1 MTVSSTDGIAWI
13 TGASTG
19 IGRGVALRMAR
30 DGWTVVASARRGE
43 LLETLADEAQA
54 LPGRIVPAPCD
65 ITDLDAVKAVVC
77 SAEAEHGPIALAM
90 LNAGTFKP
98 ESARKLDSRVFAD
111 VIDLNLNGTI
121 RCLEAVLPGMIERK
135 RGQIAIVS
143 SVAGYRGLPSSLSY
157 GASKAALINLCEA
170 LRFDLRRLG
179 ITVQVINPGFVRTPL
194 TDKNTFPMPFLVEL
208 DAAADK
214 IVRGLGRG
222 AFEIAFPL
230 PMVLMLKTLRLLPYW
245 LYFPLVGRRTRR

>member
-13 TGASTG
+13 TGASSG
-19 IGRGVALRMAR
+19 IGRGVALRMAQ
-30 DGWTVVASARRGE
+30 DGWTVVASARRAD
-43 LLETLADEAQA
+43 LLDTLAEEAQA

-65 ITDLDAVKAVVC
+65 ITDLEAVKAVVET
-77 SAEAEHGPIALAM
+77 ARAEHGPIALAM

-98 ESARKLDSRVFAD
+98 ESAKELDSGVFAD
-111 VIDLNLNGTI
+111 VMDLNVNGTV
-121 RCLEAVLPGMIERK
+121 RCLEAVLPGMIDRK
-135 RGQIAIVS
+135 CGQIAIVS

-179 ITVQVINPGFVRTPL
+179 ITVQLVNPGFVRTPL
-194 TDKNTFPMPFLVEL
+194 TDKNKFPMPFLVEL
-208 DAAADK
+208 DRAADK
-214 IVRGLGRG
+214 IVRGFARG

-230 PMVLMLKTLRLLPYW
+230 PLVLILKTMRLLPYW
-245 LYFPLVGRRTRR
+245 AYFPLIGRRTGR

>member
-1 MTVSSTDGIAWI
+1 MTVTSKDGVAWI

-30 DGWTVVASARRGE
+30 DGWTVVASARRND
-43 LLETLADEAQA
+43 LLDALAREAEA
-54 LPGRIVPAPCD
+54 LPGRIVAAPCD
-65 ITDLDAVKAVVC
+65 ITDLEAVKAVVQA
-77 SAEAEHGPIALAM
+77 AEAEHGPIALAM

-98 ESARKLDSRVFAD
+98 ESAEALDSGVFSE

-121 RCLEAVLPGMIERK
+121 RCLEAVLPGMTERR
-135 RGQIAIVS
+135 RGQVAIVS

-179 ITVQVINPGFVRTPL
+179 ITVQVINPGFVKTPL

-208 DAAADK
+208 DTAADR
-214 IVRGLGRG
+214 IVRGFARG
-222 AFEIAFPL
+222 GFEIAFPWQ
-230 PMVLMLKTLRLLPYW
+230 MVLMLKTLRLLPYW